1 MNKTRQMLR
10 DALRDGA
17 LLRFGGMKMGIV
29 REVGP
34 WLEKVAERLA
44 GPDPVPREQAYWL
57 WIVGEYVNR
66 GGERELLERRSQL
79 IETGIANIAEAW
91 SAADSHW
98 LWEEEADVYLSNLA
112 LYYAALRSIGNVYRS
127 EEAQKLCK
135 DIREA
140 TFASFMHGKHFVSR
154 KGTDE
159 VWPDIVAAAVPFGLL
174 SAGDLAMLEALVR
187 LDEARDES
195 AESAGLLSAY
205 YSEVGAIGRA
215 RTLCDQA
222 AALSG
227 GEANAF
233 LAWAEDQLAIKSPG
247 FVLGESPDGGDAGVR
262 FIHAPVG
269 GESPYQAGNNERY
282 PRLVAVGE
290 RVALRTF
297 SAPFRSSDEI
307 ALEVVAGASAP
318 TFLSMQA
325 VENEAGEQYWEAEL
339 APFTETE
346 QVRYRFVRDPEGAGE
361 ASEWYSFEVLRW
373 MNLSRATGVAQAE
386 TGDVTVRFEPVIEAG
401 PVPCL
406 NARSHPS
413 GAVSFRLE
421 LIDGDNPG
429 SEARKTW
436 KTEGRCRVGGAE
448 VSVEGGRF
456 AASLFDAAGKRVSA
470 SYEQEEAAPF
480 QALIDRTGT
489 VYKLRLN
496 FALKDGERLYGMGE
510 RFARMEFRGC
520 ELDNY
525 VFNQYK
531 DQGFRTYI
539 PVPVVYSSGGYG
551 LYLQS
556 SLYSVFRFGTVREDL
571 MQIEANVGPE
581 RQTVDYWLFAGKP
594 LELVGTFA
602 ELTGKP
608 KLPPKWAFGPWMSSN
623 NWDSE
628 REVDEQLARTAEHA
642 IPSTVMV
649 LEQWS
654 DESSF
659 YIFNDAGYETK
670 SGSERF
676 AYDDFS
682 FPAWGR
688 WPDPR
693 KLVERIHGH
702 GIRVLLW
709 QAPVMKFM
717 DGIAHVQRDED
728 ERYMVEQDY
737 EVRHADGSPYRIP
750 DYEWFRG
757 SLVPDFTNPAAVDW
771 WLGKRQY
778 LLEDIGI
785 DGFKTDGGECI
796 YGSELQFHDGRS
808 GAEMRNEYPN
818 SYIAAFQQFA
828 DRYVSGGAIT
838 FSRAGYTGAQ
848 AMPLHWAGDEKSTFE
863 AFRAT
868 IVAGLSCGLSGIP
881 FWGWDLGGFS
891 GDIPTAELY
900 VRSAAMAA
908 FCPVMQYHAESK
920 GQYNMDRTPWNIAER
935 TRRPEVLSL
944 YKRFADIRMNLLPY
958 VWEQARKSAATGY
971 PLMRALL
978 LAYPEDEKCADLTT
992 QYLFGDSLLVAPV
1005 AEEGALETEV
1015 YFPEGRWLSLFNEDI
1030 IVGPR
1035 TAEVEAGWSDIPVY
1049 MKENA
1054 VVPLNLGA
1062 VRKLA
1067 DDVGNAVDRYANLTL
1082 MIYATDSLI
1091 YRLEDEAGC
1100 SIGLTVSKSD
1110 AALKIRVEAEV
1121 GEAPVTL
1128 LFRGLERDVVQVT
1141 QEGNS
1146 WRRAGSVGDLSAGSW
1161 HARTGETLVCAR
1173 QGVSIFTIELGVE

>member
-1 MNKTRQMLR
+1 MNKTRQTLS

-17 LLRFGGMKMGIV
+17 LLRFGGLKMGIV

-34 WLEKVAERLA
+34 WLEKAAERLA
-44 GPDPVPREQAYWL
+44 ASDASSRDRAYWL
-57 WIVGEYVNR
+57 WIAGEYVNR
-66 GGERELLERRSQL
+66 GGERELLDRCSAL
-79 IETGIANIAEAW
+79 IEAGIASIADNW
-91 SAADSHW
+91 SAADAHW
-98 LWEEEADVYLSNLA
+98 LWDEEPDVYLSNLA

-127 EEAQKLCK
+127 DAAQKLCK

-154 KGTDE
+154 QGSDE
-159 VWPDIVAAAVPFGLL
+159 VWADIVAAAVPFGLL
-174 SAGDLAMLEALVR
+174 SAGDLAMLEALGH
-187 LDEARDES
+187 LDPDRVEG
-195 AESAGLLSAY
+195 AEEAGLLAGY
-205 YSEVGAIGRA
+205 YGEVGAIGRA
-215 RTLCDQA
+215 RTLRDRA
-222 AALSG
+222 AELSE

-247 FVLGESPDGGDAGVR
+247 FVPGEAQNEGDAGIR

-282 PRLVAVGE
+282 PRLVEVGE
-290 RVALRTF
+290 KAVIRTF
-297 SAPFRSSDEI
+297 SAPFRPEDDI
-307 ALEVVAGASAP
+307 VLEVVTGASAP
-318 TFLSMQA
+318 TFLNMQA
-325 VENEAGEQYWEAEL
+325 VENESGEQYWEAEL
-339 APFTETE
+339 APFAETV
-346 QVRYRFVRDPEGAGE
+346 QVRYRFVRNPGGAGE
-361 ASEWYSFEVLRW
+361 ASEWHSFEVLRW
-373 MNLSRATGVAQAE
+373 ANLSRATGIAGTESGGVA
-386 TGDVTVRFEPVIEAG
+386 VRFEPLAESG
-401 PVPCL
+401 PAPCL
-406 NARSHPS
+406 EARSHPS

-421 LIDGDNPG
+421 LIDGDNLAAP
-429 SEARKTW
+429 EW
-436 KTEGRCRVGGAE
+436 KTEGSCRVGSAE

-456 AASLFDAAGKRVSA
+456 AAKTFDAQGNLVSA
-470 SYEQEEAAPF
+470 SYGEDGTEPF
-480 QALIDRTGT
+480 QALIDRTGA
-489 VYKLRLN
+489 VCKLRLN

-551 LYLQS
+551 FYLQS
-556 SLYSVFRFGTVREDL
+556 SLYSVFRFGTVRADL
-571 MQIEANVGPE
+571 MQIEADVGRE
-581 RQTVDYWLFAGKP
+581 RQAVDYWLFAGKP

-602 ELTGKP
+602 ALTGKP

-693 KLVERIHGH
+693 KLVERIHGQ
-702 GIRVLLW
+702 GIHVLLW

-728 ERYMVEQDY
+728 ERYMVERAY

-757 SLVPDFTNPAAVDW
+757 SLVPDFTNPDAAAW

-796 YGSELQFHDGRS
+796 YGSDLQFHDGRS

-828 DRYVSGGAIT
+828 DRYVAGGAIT

-868 IVAGLSCGLSGIP
+868 IVAGLSCGMSGIP

-920 GQYNMDRTPWNIAER
+920 GQFNMDRTPWNIAER
-935 TRRPEVLSL
+935 TGRPEVLSL

-958 VWEQARKSAATGY
+958 VWEQAGKSAATGY
-971 PLMRALL
+971 PLMRAML
-978 LAYPEDEKCADLTT
+978 LAYPDDERCTDLTT
-992 QYLFGDSLLVAPV
+992 QYLFGDNLLVAPV
-1005 AEEGALETEV
+1005 AQEGALETEV
-1015 YFPEGRWLSLFNEDI
+1015 YFPKGRWLSLFDSEI
-1030 IVGPR
+1030 VVGPR
-1035 TAEVEAGWSDIPVY
+1035 TDTVEAGWSDIPVY
-1049 MKENA
+1049 LRENA

-1062 VRKLA
+1062 ARELA
-1067 DDVGNAVDRYANLTL
+1067 DDVGNAVDRYTNLTL
-1082 MIYATDSLI
+1082 MIYATDSLV
-1091 YRLEDEAGC
+1091 YRFEDESGLA
-1100 SIGLTVSKSD
+1100 IGLTVSKNGASVE
-1110 AALKIRVEAEV
+1110 ARVEV
-1121 GEAPVTL
+1121 QGGEAPVTL
-1128 LFRGLERDVVQVT
+1128 LFRGLERQAVKVT
-1141 QEGNS
+1141 EEGKS
-1146 WRRAGSVGDLSAGSW
+1146 WRRADADGDLSAGSW
-1161 HARTGETLVCAR
+1161 LARTGEALICAG
-1173 QGVSIFTIELGVE
+1173 QGNYVFTIELGQQ

>member
-1 MNKTRQMLR
+1 MNKTRQTLQ

-17 LLRFGGMKMGIV
+17 LLRFGAMKKGIAS
-29 REVGP
+29 EVGP
-34 WLEKVAERLA
+34 WLEKEAERLA
-44 GPDPVPREQAYWL
+44 GLGPVVRARAYWL
-57 WIVGEYVNR
+57 WIAGEYVNR
-66 GGERELLERRSQL
+66 VGGGGLLERHAGL
-79 IETGIANIAEAW
+79 IDESVRAIAAGW
-91 SAADSHW
+91 SRPDTHW
-98 LWEEEADVYLSNLA
+98 LWDEEPDVYLSNLA

-127 EEAQKLCK
+127 DEAQKLCK
-135 DIREA
+135 SIREA

-154 KGTDE
+154 PGSDE

-174 SAGDLAMLEALVR
+174 SAGDLAMLEAVGR
-187 LDEARDES
+187 LDPDRVEEAE
-195 AESAGLLSAY
+195 AAGLLSGY
-205 YSEVGAIGRA
+205 YGEVGAIARA
-215 RTLCDQA
+215 RTQRDRA

-227 GEANAF
+227 GAGSAF

-247 FVLGESPDGGDAGVR
+247 FVPGEKSVHGAAGIR

-269 GESPYQAGNNERY
+269 GESPYHEGRNERS
-282 PRLVAVGE
+282 PRLVSVGQP
-290 RVALRTF
+290 VAIRTF
-297 SAPFRSSDEI
+297 SAPFRPDDDI
-307 ALEVVAGASAP
+307 ALEFIAGEETP
-318 TFLSMQA
+318 GFQGMRA
-325 VENEAGEQYWEAEL
+325 VENEDGEQYWEAKL
-339 APFTETE
+339 PPFAAT
-346 QVRYRFVRDPEGAGE
+346 QPVRYRFVPNPGGAGE

-373 MNLSRATGVAQAE
+373 TNLSPATGIARTEAGAAV
-386 TGDVTVRFEPVIEAG
+386 VFEPLTEGGAAPRLEV
-401 PVPCL
+401 
-406 NARSHPS
+406 RSNPG
-413 GAVSFRLE
+413 GAVSLRLE
-421 LIDGDNPG
+421 LSDGDSGKAGAKSIGQVSG
-429 SEARKTW
+429 S
-436 KTEGRCRVGGAE
+436 CRIGNAE
-448 VSVEGGRF
+448 LSVEAGRFSLSLLDERGGR
-456 AASLFDAAGKRVSA
+456 AAAGYDREDMPPV
-470 SYEQEEAAPF
+470 
-480 QALIDRTGT
+480 QALVDRTGT

-496 FALKDGERLYGMGE
+496 FKLTDEERLYGMGE
-510 RFARMEFRGC
+510 RFARMEYRGC

-531 DQGFRTYI
+531 DQGMRTYI

-551 LYLQS
+551 FYLQS
-556 SLYSVFRFGTVREDL
+556 SLYSVFRFGTVRSDL
-571 MQIEANVGPE
+571 MQIEADVARD
-581 RQTVDYWLFAGKP
+581 RQALDYWLFAGRP

-602 ELTGKP
+602 RLTGKP

-642 IPSTVMV
+642 IPSTVLV

-670 SGSERF
+670 PGSERF

-693 KLVERIHGH
+693 GMVERIHGQ

-717 DGIAHVQRDED
+717 DGIAHAQRDED
-728 ERYMVEQDY
+728 ERYMIGRGY
-737 EVRHADGSPYRIP
+737 AVRHADGSPYRIP

-757 SLVPDFTNPAAVDW
+757 SLVPDFTSPDAAAW

-796 YGSELQFHDGRS
+796 YGSQLKFGDGRS

-828 DRYVSGGAIT
+828 DRYVPGGAIT

-848 AMPLHWAGDEKSTFE
+848 AAPLHWAGDEQSTFE

-868 IVAGLSCGLSGIP
+868 LVAGLSCGMSGIP

-920 GQYNMDRTPWNIAER
+920 GQFNMDRTPWNIAER
-935 TRRPEVLSL
+935 TGRPEALSL

-958 VWEQARKSAATGY
+958 VWEQARVSAATGY
-971 PLMRALL
+971 PLMRAML
-978 LAYPEDEKCADLTT
+978 LAYPDDERCADLTT

-1005 AEEGALETEV
+1005 IHEGALETEV
-1015 YFPEGRWLSLFNEDI
+1015 YFPEGRWLPLFGGEVVD
-1030 IVGPR
+1030 GPR

-1049 MKENA
+1049 MRENA

-1062 VRKLA
+1062 ARELA
-1067 DDVGNAVDRYANLTL
+1067 DDVGNAVDRCKNLCLT
-1082 MIYATDSLI
+1082 IFATGRLDYQFEDGPGASVSLSVETDGSRI
-1091 YRLEDEAGC
+1091 RA
-1100 SIGLTVSKSD
+1100 
-1110 AALKIRVEAEV
+1110 RVEVA
-1121 GEAPVTL
+1121 GIPSATL
-1128 LFRGLERDVVQVT
+1128 LFRGLTGSPIAVTSEDRRWERAET
-1141 QEGNS
+1141 GAELAPGR
-1146 WRRAGSVGDLSAGSW
+1146 WLERR
-1161 HARTGETLVCAR
+1161 GEALVCA
-1173 QGVSIFTIELGVE
+1173 GEGAAEFAIELDGK

>member
-1 MNKTRQMLR
+1 MNKTRQVLR

-34 WLEKVAERLA
+34 WLEKVAERVT
-44 GPDPVPREQAYWL
+44 GPDSSPREQAYWL
-57 WIVGEYVNR
+57 WIAGEYINR
-66 GGERELLERRSQL
+66 RGERELLERYSEL
-79 IETGIANIAEAW
+79 IEAAIAGIADAW
-91 SAADSHW
+91 NAADSHW
-98 LWEEEADVYLSNLA
+98 LWDEGADVYLSNLA

-127 EEAQKLCK
+127 DDAQKLCK

-154 KGTDE
+154 KGADE

-187 LDEARDES
+187 LGGDRAES
-195 AESAGLLSAY
+195 AESAGLLSGY
-205 YSEVGAIGRA
+205 YSEVGAVGRA
-215 RTLCDQA
+215 RTLRDQA
-222 AALSG
+222 TALSG

-247 FVLGESPDGGDAGVR
+247 FVPGEAQDKGDPGIR

-282 PRLVAVGE
+282 PRLVAAQQKV
-290 RVALRTF
+290 VIRTF
-297 SAPFRSSDEI
+297 AAPFRSADDI
-307 ALEVVAGASAP
+307 ALEVVVGASAP
-318 TFLSMQA
+318 SFLNMQA
-325 VENEAGEQYWEAEL
+325 VENETGEQYWEAVL
-339 APFTETE
+339 APFAETE
-346 QVRYRFVRDPEGAGE
+346 QVRYRFVRNPGVAGE
-361 ASEWYSFEVLRW
+361 ASEWHSFEVLRW
-373 MNLSRATGVAQAE
+373 MNLSSATGIAQTE
-386 TGDVTVRFEPVIEAG
+386 TGSAKVCFEPLKESG
-401 PVPCL
+401 PVPSL
-406 NARSHPS
+406 ETRSHPS

-421 LIDGDNPG
+421 LIDGDNPD
-429 SEARKTW
+429 AVAWR
-436 KTEGRCRVGGAE
+436 TEGSCRVGNAE
-448 VSVEGGRF
+448 VSVESGRF
-456 AASLFDAAGKRVSA
+456 AVSMLDAQGNRVSA
-470 SYEQEEAAPF
+470 SYTQDETAPF
-480 QALIDRTGT
+480 QALVDQTGT
-489 VYKLRLN
+489 IYKLRLN

-551 LYLQS
+551 LYLKS
-556 SLYSVFRFGTVREDL
+556 ALYSVFRFGTVREDL
-571 MQIEANVGPE
+571 LQIEADVGRE
-581 RQTVDYWLFAGKP
+581 RQAVDYWLFAGKP
-594 LELVGTFA
+594 LELVGAFA
-602 ELTGKP
+602 ELMGKP

-676 AYDDFS
+676 VYDDFS

-693 KLVERIHGH
+693 KMVERIHGQ

-757 SLVPDFTNPAAVDW
+757 SLVPDFTNPDAVDW
-771 WLGKRQY
+771 WLGKRRY

-828 DRYVSGGAIT
+828 DRYVAGGAIT

-863 AFRAT
+863 AFRST
-868 IVAGLSCGLSGIP
+868 IVAGLSCGMSGIP

-920 GQYNMDRTPWNIAER
+920 GQFNMDRTPWNIAER
-935 TRRPEVLSL
+935 TGRPEVLSL

-958 VWEQARKSAATGY
+958 VWEQARKSASTGY
-971 PLMRALL
+971 PLMRAML
-978 LAYPEDEKCADLTT
+978 LAYPDDEKCADLTT

-1015 YFPEGRWLSLFNEDI
+1015 YFPEGRWLSLFDSEVV
-1030 IVGPR
+1030 VGPR
-1035 TAEVEAGWSDIPVY
+1035 AETVEAGWSDIPVY
-1049 MKENA
+1049 MRENA

-1062 VRKLA
+1062 ARELA
-1067 DDVGNAVDRYANLTL
+1067 DDVGNAVDRYSNLTL
-1082 MIYATDSLI
+1082 MIYATDSLV
-1091 YRLEDEAGC
+1091 YRFEEEAGC
-1100 SIGLTVSKSD
+1100 TIGLSVSKSD
-1110 AALKIRVEAEV
+1110 TALEVRVEAEG

-1128 LFRGLERDVVQVT
+1128 LFRGLKQDVVNLT
-1141 QEGNS
+1141 EEGKG

-1161 HARTGETLVCAR
+1161 HARTGEALVCAG
-1173 QGVSIFTIELGVE
+1173 QGVSIFTIELSEE